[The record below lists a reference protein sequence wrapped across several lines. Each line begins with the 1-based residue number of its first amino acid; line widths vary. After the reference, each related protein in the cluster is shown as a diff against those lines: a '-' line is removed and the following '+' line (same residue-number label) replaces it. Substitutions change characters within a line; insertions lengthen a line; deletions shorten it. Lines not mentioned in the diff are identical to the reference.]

1 MTELVSFLLTLCKT
15 WKKKKKIVFSPELL
29 VTLSKKMS
37 GNIYKWRTNI
47 QTFDILFI
55 GMDTV
60 LVRMRENTDQNNS
73 EYGHFVRSGYHD
85 SQEA

>member
-1 MTELVSFLLTLCKT
+1 
-15 WKKKKKIVFSPELL
+15 
-29 VTLSKKMS
+29 MS
-37 GNIYKWRTNI
+37 GNIYKWWTNI

-73 EYGHFVRSGYHD
+73 EYAHFVRSGYHD

>member
-15 WKKKKKIVFSPELL
+15 WKKEKKIVFSPELL

-37 GNIYKWRTNI
+37 GNIYKWQTNI